1 MIQNTY
7 YTPQWIHVLDFDI
20 KIAIHLILG
29 YHQWDEE
36 QDMEK
41 QLKVGDPHCLPLY
54 FYILNFEF

>member
-1 MIQNTY
+1 M
-7 YTPQWIHVLDFDI
+7 LDFDI

-54 FYILNFEF
+54 FYILIFLF